1 MAMTAP
7 ASGSGSGSGG
17 VDSASSVWEMTD
29 SSRSD
34 DCSSESSVDQEKGKP
49 TPYTAVDKSFLCQIL
64 TLQHTQLEQLRRIN
78 DGLSNLREAVA
89 KLHGMVASKK
99 RTKKNRTAEKTLA
112 VTTVAARVPFPCHPS
127 RGLKVLRK
135 MKASS
140 SCRP

>member
-17 VDSASSVWEMTD
+17 VDSASNVWEMTD

-64 TLQHTQLEQLRRIN
+64 TPQHTQLEQLRRIN

-89 KLHGMVASKK
+89 KVHGMVASKK
-99 RTKKNRTAEKTLA
+99 RTKKRAA
-112 VTTVAARVPFPCHPS
+112 TTVAARVPFPCHPS